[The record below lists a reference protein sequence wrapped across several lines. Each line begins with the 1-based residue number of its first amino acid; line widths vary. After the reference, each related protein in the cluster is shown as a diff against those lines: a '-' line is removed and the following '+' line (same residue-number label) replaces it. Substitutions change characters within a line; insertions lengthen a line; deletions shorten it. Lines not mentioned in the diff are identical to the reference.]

1 MPIINT
7 TTADMSIEVS
17 PVASTLCAANGAAES
32 AAASCAVRWK
42 R

>member
-17 PVASTLCAANGAAES
+17 PVAPTGPLNPRLLAAPFGGSGE
-32 AAASCAVRWK
+32 
-42 R
+42 